1 MANFCRNCGGQL
13 APGAKFCPKCGTK
26 IQPAAGPG
34 GAQNTRPAP
43 ESRIQPATGQ
53 GGTKIQPAAGQGGAA
68 GAGAQSTRPARG
80 SRKRQKAAGRSGLSI
95 LLAVVMLVEFLI
107 AGLKY
112 PGFLVRKPGGQEE
125 HDFAQTQ
132 SESGQQGQTL
142 AEAED
147 LSTGVTGE
155 TITVTF
161 DGEEFTFPLDGPE
174 IEMTP
179 ENSPGDPRYIP
190 IRYSAEGTQDPQR
203 GTCSST

>member
-43 ESRIQPATGQ
+43 ESRIQPA
-53 GGTKIQPAAGQGGAA
+53 AGPSGAA
-68 GAGAQSTRPARG
+68 GAGAQSTRPARS

-112 PGFLVRKPGGQEE
+112 PGFLVR
-125 HDFAQTQ
+125 
-132 SESGQQGQTL
+132 
-142 AEAED
+142 
-147 LSTGVTGE
+147 
-155 TITVTF
+155 
-161 DGEEFTFPLDGPE
+161 
-174 IEMTP
+174 
-179 ENSPGDPRYIP
+179 
-190 IRYSAEGTQDPQR
+190 
-203 GTCSST
+203 